1 VVSNQ
6 PKVVRSSAKPI
17 QTRIKERLAGKGMV
31 GKLLQVGIA
40 ATRVMNLRIC
50 LLALLGALL
59 AKGCVSR
66 SVTVKHNQQVPGL
79 VGRRVAGP

>member
-1 VVSNQ
+1 VVGNQ
-6 PKVVRSSAKPI
+6 PKVDCLSAMPI
-17 QTRIKERLAGKGMV
+17 QAGMREWLAGKGMV
-31 GKLLQVGIA
+31 DKLPQVGNA

-66 SVTVKHNQQVPGL
+66 NVIVRHNQELSGL
-79 VGRRVAGP
+79 VGRRVAVP